1 MQKTPRELAKYVFNS
16 IAVQKG
22 GWEKG
27 GTEQADKY
35 NSLKKTNS
43 I

>member
-1 MQKTPRELAKYVFNS
+1 MFNS

-27 GTEQADKY
+27 GTEQVDKY
-35 NSLKKTNS
+35 NSLIKTNS